1 MISCVAIDDE
11 PLALVVLQEYISKT
25 PTLELKR
32 SFTDAFA
39 ALDYL
44 KRQEVALMFLDI
56 RMPQITG
63 IQLLKSLPKPPLVI
77 FTTAYS
83 NYAVDGFNLD
93 AIDFLLKPFEYDRFL
108 KAVNKASEYLNYKDK
123 PYSSDSNEFIFVK
136 SEYQIVKI
144 NLDDIRFIEGMDD
157 YVKIFA
163 GDKMI
168 LTNMPMKDILKKLPS
183 SKFVRVH
190 RSFIVPLNRIESVR
204 NKRIKISD
212 KLIPVGDSYADSFFK
227 ILGEKG

>member
-11 PLALVVLQEYISKT
+11 PLALVVLQDYIGKV
-25 PTLELKR
+25 PTLELKK

-39 ALDYL
+39 ALEYL
-44 KRQEVALMFLDI
+44 KREEVGLLFLDI

-83 NYAVDGFNLD
+83 NYAVEGFNLD
-93 AIDFLLKPFEYDRFL
+93 AIYFLLKPFEFDRFL
-108 KAVNKASEYLNYKDK
+108 KSVNKASEYLNYKDK
-123 PYSSDSNEFIFVK
+123 PYISESFGFIFVK
-136 SEYQIVKI
+136 SDYQIVKI
-144 NLDDIRFIEGMDD
+144 NVDDIKLIEGMDD
-157 YVKIFA
+157 YVKIFTNE
-163 GDKMI
+163 KMV
-168 LTNMPMKDILKKLPS
+168 LTNILKKLPA
-183 SKFVRVH
+183 SKFARVH

-204 NKRIKISD
+204 NKRIKIED
-212 KLIPVGDSYADSFFK
+212 KIIPVGDSYADSFFK